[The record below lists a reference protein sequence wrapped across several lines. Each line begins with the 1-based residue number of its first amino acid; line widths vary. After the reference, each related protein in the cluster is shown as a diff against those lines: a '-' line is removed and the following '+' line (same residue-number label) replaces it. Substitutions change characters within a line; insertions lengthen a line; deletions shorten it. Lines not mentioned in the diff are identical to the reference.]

1 MKQLLIQARLET
13 GNRIG
18 QTATEKENSMKAL
31 NPANPTLV
39 SDALYDAS
47 IVASGEYILADLN
60 DV

>member
-1 MKQLLIQARLET
+1 
-13 GNRIG
+13 
-18 QTATEKENSMKAL
+18 MKAL
-31 NPANPTLV
+31 NPANPTNPTLV